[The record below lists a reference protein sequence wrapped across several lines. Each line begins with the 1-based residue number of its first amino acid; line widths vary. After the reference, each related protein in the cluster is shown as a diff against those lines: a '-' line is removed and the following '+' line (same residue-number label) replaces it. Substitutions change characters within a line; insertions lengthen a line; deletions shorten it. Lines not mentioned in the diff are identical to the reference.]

1 VTNNNQPSCWDD
13 FATVIAAG
21 IKRVLLYGEPGV
33 GKTYAALHTNNEN
46 PENAYRL
53 VCTEDLTSAE
63 ITGTWMPNGSGT
75 WDFLTGPA
83 INAWIGVDG
92 LGGRLVVDEVD
103 RASGD
108 VLSQLLA
115 MTDSPESARW
125 RHPGTNE
132 ILRPGP
138 NFTVVMTS
146 NVEDPEDIP
155 EALIDR
161 FPTRIK
167 IDRPPLAA
175 VERLSEDLR
184 AGALYG
190 VGDSRLPLRS
200 LYAFDQLRAHCGDEE
215 AARLIFGANGEAIVD
230 SLRIARVGQ

>member
-1 VTNNNQPSCWDD
+1 MVMQGG
-13 FATVIAAG
+13 V
-21 IKRVLLYGEPGV
+21 KRVLLYGEPGV
-33 GKTYAALHTNNEN
+33 GKTHAALHYANPN

-63 ITGTWMPNGSGT
+63 ITGTWMPNGTGT
-75 WDFLTGPA
+75 WDFLQGPG
-83 INAWIGVDG
+83 INAWLGVDG
-92 LGGRLVVDEVD
+92 TGGRLVVDEVD

-132 ILRPGP
+132 IIRPGE
-138 NFTVVMTS
+138 NFTVIMTS
-146 NVEDPEDIP
+146 NVQDPRDIP

-161 FPTRIK
+161 FPVRIK
-167 IDRPPLAA
+167 IDRPNPEA
-175 VERLSEDLR
+175 VERLSNDLR

-190 VGDSRLPLRS
+190 IGETRLSMRA
-200 LYAFDQLRAHCGDEE
+200 LYAFDELRKSCGDEE
-215 AARLIFGANGEAIVD
+215 AARLVFGPSGESIVD
-230 SLRIARVGQ
+230 SLRVAHVGR